1 MAPLP
6 KTLDLEAMRLRL
18 RLHSGERE
26 AVKERCAEILAE
38 GKERPE
44 IQKLTDELAGA
55 KRGRPATGAK
65 YLWFELGERNEH
77 LRDAGHKYEVRL
89 RLLGEE
95 FDLRDESKIKTI
107 LAAYRKAMDEYDANV
122 RED

>member
-18 RLHSGERE
+18 RLHRGERE
-26 AVKERCAEILAE
+26 VVKQRCAEILAE
-38 GKERPE
+38 GRERPE

-65 YLWFELGERNEH
+65 YLWFEIGERNEH

-95 FDLRDESKIKTI
+95 FELRDESKIKTI
-107 LAAYRKAMDEYDANV
+107 LAKYKKAMDEYCA